1 MLQRRILFLSFQ
13 KFGFTSNI
21 CFSFF
26 ADDEPIDIIFH
37 VSSTREKQDYRRQFE
52 RKLTFILIDIYVVI
66 LILGHCHRNSKYY
79 HVNIHKHTWNSS
91 VGRTYDQI

>member
-1 MLQRRILFLSFQ
+1 MLQRRILFLSSQ
-13 KFGFTSNI
+13 KFGFKSNI
-21 CFSFF
+21 FFFF

-52 RKLTFILIDIYVVI
+52 KKLTFILIDIYVVI
-66 LILGHCHRNSKYY
+66 FILGHCHRNSKYY
-79 HVNIHKHTWNSS
+79 RVDIHKHTCSSS